1 MQVCLPIHPA
11 GAGHLAPLLR
21 NSRSQQKF
29 DFTLVNN
36 LIRQIVSF
44 SSPEEIRQTKFPQA
58 SLSFFFMDFAVS
70 EKLPYIERNSHDRRS
85 APGR

>member
-21 NSRSQQKF
+21 DSRSQQKF

-44 SSPEEIRQTKFPQA
+44 SSLEEIGQTEIPQT
-58 SLSFFFMDFAVS
+58 SLSFFFVDFAVVD
-70 EKLPYIERNSHDRRS
+70 KLPYIERNSHDRCP